1 MNESQLTSQI
11 KNYIA
16 SKGAYCEKI
25 FGGGYQASGIPDLI
39 VCYKGLFIAIEVKSP
54 THKGRASDIQKL
66 KIRKIR
72 ECGGIALIT
81 DNLEDVV
88 ELFEYIDTF
97 ELTTRMYEYN
107 DKYLQISQNNSK

>member
-11 KNYIA
+11 KNYLA

-72 ECGGIALIT
+72 ECEGIAFIT
-81 DNLEDVV
+81 DNLADVEKVFNFIDNNERDLLGELRFATEFAYED
-88 ELFEYIDTF
+88 
-97 ELTTRMYEYN
+97 R
-107 DKYLQISQNNSK
+107 YL